1 MKWSRRVVVIVMLVV
16 VVVVVVIHASLEPR
30 DSWTEIERREEKR
43 HEC

>member
-16 VVVVVVIHASLEPR
+16 VAVVIHASLEPR